1 MEFES
6 KLVPVLRES
15 IDVVKMIFFKE
26 LKDRLSEKYPDQN
39 AAYNSKLAGAI
50 LNELF
55 GAPNTQE
62 PFASFV
68 NEHGSRIDEEMKL
81 IAAQFEALRIP
92 LTDALRVQFL
102 CDSQEGFESES
113 ILSRA
118 KDLGVLIEDRDIPLP
133 NTFMNMVRKLGVAHK
148 ILAPRESDEGLE

>member
-26 LKDRLSEKYPDQN
+26 LKRRLSEKYPDQN
-39 AAYNSKLAGAI
+39 AAFNSKFSGAI

-68 NEHGSRIDEEMKL
+68 NENSSRIDEEMKT
-81 IAAQFEALRIP
+81 IAVQFEALRTP

-102 CDSQEGFESES
+102 CDSQDGFDSEF

-118 KDLGVLIEDRDIPLP
+118 KELGVLIEERDIPLP
-133 NTFMNMVRKLGVAHK
+133 NTFMNMVRKLGVDYK
-148 ILAPRESDEGLE
+148 ILAPRESDDGLE

>member
-26 LKDRLSEKYPDQN
+26 LKNQLSEAHPDQD

-62 PFASFV
+62 PFASLV
-68 NEHGSRIDEEMKL
+68 NENSSRLDEEMKT
-81 IAAQFEALRIP
+81 ISVQFEALRIP

-102 CDSQEGFESES
+102 CDSQDGFDTES

-118 KDLGVLIEDRDIPLP
+118 RELGVLIEDREIPLP

-148 ILAPRESDEGLE
+148 ILAPLESDEGLE